1 MHDLVWM
8 STDAKAKGCLSL
20 LESSPDAVV
29 LFWFADTRTTFAPLL
44 ESKFPNIELKHAFDV
59 QPHEVLE
66 KKVIFLEH
74 HPMRSKE
81 ANFLLGCKA
90 SDVYVLSALNEALF
104 KQFGGDKTLAI
115 MRKMGMQEDEVLE
128 HAMITSSIE
137 RAQQKLEKK
146 AISDD
151 ASGSAAEWIRKNA
164 NL

>member
-29 LFWFADTRTTFAPLL
+29 LFWFADTRATFAPLVQ
-44 ESKFPNIELKHAFDV
+44 SKFPNIKLTHAFDV
-59 QPHEVLE
+59 QPHEVFE
-66 KKVIFLEH
+66 KNVIFLEH

-81 ANFLLGCKA
+81 ANSLMDWKA
-90 SDVYVLSALNEALF
+90 SNIYVLSALDEALF
-104 KQFGGDKTLAI
+104 QQFGGDKTIEL
-115 MRKMGMQEDEVLE
+115 MRKMGMREDEALE
-128 HAMITSSIE
+128 HSMISRSIE

-146 AISDD
+146 AVSDD
-151 ASGSAAEWIRKNA
+151 AAGSAAEWIRKNV